1 MKAEV
6 LQRATYSQVAALHEV
21 YSNIVDI
28 YEDVMGG
35 PRRCIGIVEYYAA
48 RSSRDACYRRLL
60 ELQDEI

>member
-1 MKAEV
+1 MKAVV

-35 PRRCIGIVEYYAA
+35 PRGCIGIVEYYAA

-60 ELQDEI
+60 ELQDSL